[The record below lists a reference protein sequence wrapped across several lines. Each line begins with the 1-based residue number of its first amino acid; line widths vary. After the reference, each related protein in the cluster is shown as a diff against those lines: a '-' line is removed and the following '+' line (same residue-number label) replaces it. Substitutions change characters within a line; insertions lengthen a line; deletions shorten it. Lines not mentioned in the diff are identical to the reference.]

1 MFPFN
6 ISKTIK
12 MKSVK
17 LKKFLPVAIFLLAL
31 VSMTSCNRGVG
42 CPSDFSISKN
52 VVKAAKAAPAIVV
65 KEILD

>member
-52 VVKAAKAAPAIVV
+52 VVKVAKAAPAIVV